1 MVPLLLFLIGCAV
14 VYVATIESAFGAM
27 VRLPERL
34 TAERD
39 VRHESLTTYLEDP
52 LRLYVATR
60 LLRGVL
66 FATAA
71 VLLARLTGVA
81 TPQAVGVLLL
91 AIILFVVVCE
101 QLVPSALVRRDA
113 SRVLAL
119 LLPSFDYGL
128 RVLAPLTAGLLRL
141 ARPPRARPEGRSNG
155 VGSVE
160 PARPV
165 TGRSTPRP
173 SRTRPRSASC
183 CGPSWISAARWSG
196 R

>member
-1 MVPLLLFLIGCAV
+1 M
-14 VYVATIESAFGAM
+14 ATIESAFGAM

-39 VRHESLTTYLEDP
+39 VQHESLTTYLEDP

-141 ARPPRARPEGRSNG
+141 ARPPRARPRVGPTASGRSSRLG
-155 VGSVE
+155 
-160 PARPV
+160 PV

-183 CGPSWISAARWSG
+183 CGPSLDFGGSG
-196 R
+196 WDR